1 MEERILKGNNFS
13 NMLFVAN
20 IVTRI
25 LAEHKEDGE
34 ISDILLDD
42 YGQCIQV
49 TIKDAPG
56 LLASTAMEIG
66 QAFGDE
72 GGANIQALGPD
83 EFVLVFYNIKYWK
96 EEQPTN

>member
-1 MEERILKGNNFS
+1 MEERILKENNFS

-25 LAEHKEDGE
+25 LEEHKEDGE

-42 YGQCIQV
+42 YGQCIHV
-49 TIKDAPG
+49 TIKDAAG

-66 QAFGDE
+66 QAFGDKQ
-72 GGANIQALGPD
+72 GANIHALGPD
-83 EFVLVFYNIKYWK
+83 EFELVFCNYKYWK
-96 EEQPTN
+96 EE